1 MSEGRD
7 LATKREW
14 LANVK
19 RRKCRQNRCRPSHV
33 CEGISSGGGRWLVK
47 CKLVLMPSKANYRI
61 IPPPPL
67 VCSFTGTRQGRWRDL
82 ATIKK
87 RNWHTVP
94 LQNKGTKRRER
105 PRFCSNLEFALSFN
119 RELGNLSV
127 SCSKLCRI
135 WVVGGR
141 GSSIMRRG
149 IRLEFLRVSQ
159 RFRILW
165 GFWNFKFTL
174 RRIFKF
180 FFLFF
185 FRNLSIFQL
194 NLRIRN
200 LLISANH
207 RVSNLA
213 IIESKN
219 LYKIFDSLNFR
230 SLENV

>member
-14 LANVK
+14 LGNVK
-19 RRKCRQNRCRPSHV
+19 RRKCRQNRCRPLHV
-33 CEGISSGGGRWLVK
+33 RRNFKWRWLVK

-82 ATIKK
+82 ATVKK

-94 LQNKGTKRRER
+94 LQNKGRKRRER
-105 PRFCSNLEFALSFN
+105 ARFCSNLEFALSFN

-141 GSSIMRRG
+141 GSSIMRGG

-159 RFRILW
+159 RFRY
-165 GFWNFKFTL
+165 FEDFET
-174 RRIFKF
+174 
-180 FFLFF
+180 
-185 FRNLSIFQL
+185 L
-194 NLRIRN
+194 NL
-200 LLISANH
+200 LCAG
-207 RVSNLA
+207 
-213 IIESKN
+213 
-219 LYKIFDSLNFR
+219 SLNF
-230 SLENV
+230 SFFFFFEIFQFSN

>member
-1 MSEGRD
+1 MVGQ
-7 LATKREW
+7 RETSKMPPEP
-14 LANVK
+14 LPPLTRV
-19 RRKCRQNRCRPSHV
+19 RRNFKW
-33 CEGISSGGGRWLVK
+33 RWLVK

-61 IPPPPL
+61 IPPLPL

-141 GSSIMRRG
+141 GSSIMRGG

-174 RRIFKF
+174 RGIFKF

-185 FRNLSIFQL
+185 FEIFQF
-194 NLRIRN
+194 
-200 LLISANH
+200 
-207 RVSNLA
+207 SN
-213 IIESKN
+213 
-219 LYKIFDSLNFR
+219 
-230 SLENV
+230 

>member
-1 MSEGRD
+1 MVGQ
-7 LATKREW
+7 RETSKMPPEP
-14 LANVK
+14 LPPLTRV
-19 RRKCRQNRCRPSHV
+19 RRNFKW
-33 CEGISSGGGRWLVK
+33 RWLVK

-94 LQNKGTKRRER
+94 LQNKGRKRRER

-141 GSSIMRRG
+141 GSSIMRG
-149 IRLEFLRVSQ
+149 
-159 RFRILW
+159 
-165 GFWNFKFTL
+165 GNP
-174 RRIFKF
+174 
-180 FFLFF
+180 
-185 FRNLSIFQL
+185 
-194 NLRIRN
+194 LRI
-200 LLISANH
+200 S
-207 RVSNLA
+207 SSF
-213 IIESKN
+213 SK
-219 LYKIFDSLNFR
+219 I
-230 SLENV
+230 